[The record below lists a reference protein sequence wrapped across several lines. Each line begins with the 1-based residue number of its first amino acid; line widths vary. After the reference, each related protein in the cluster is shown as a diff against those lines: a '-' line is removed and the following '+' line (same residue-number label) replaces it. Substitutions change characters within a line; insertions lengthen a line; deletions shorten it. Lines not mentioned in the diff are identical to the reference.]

1 MANNPR
7 FDLAERTFRFAC
19 AIVRFCR
26 KLALEPGVSR
36 HIAWQ
41 LADAGTSIAANYE
54 EAKAAYSR
62 RDFAAKTSIVLKEAR
77 ESWMWLRLIEAESLA
92 PSDQV
97 RPLLNEANELVAIFT
112 ASVRRLRRT
121 ASAGLVCIGI
131 AIAFFLSYFHF

>member
-1 MANNPR
+1 MANNPP

-26 KLALEPGVSR
+26 KLAQEPGVTR

-62 RDFAAKTSIVLKEAR
+62 RDFTAKSSIVLKEAR
-77 ESWMWLRLIEAESLA
+77 ESRMWLRLIEAEQLA
-92 PSDQV
+92 PIDEV
-97 RPLLNEANELVAIFT
+97 RPLLSEANELVAIFT
-112 ASVRRLRRT
+112 TSMKRLRLT
-121 ASAGLVCIGI
+121 VSAGLICLLL
-131 AIAFFLSYFHF
+131 AAACSLSYFNF

>member
-1 MANNPR
+1 MTTMANNPPY
-7 FDLAERTFRFAC
+7 DLAERTFRFAC

-26 KLALEPGVSR
+26 KLAQEPGVTR

-62 RDFAAKTSIVLKEAR
+62 RDFTAKSSIVLKEAR
-77 ESWMWLRLIEAESLA
+77 ESRMWLRLIEAEKLA
-92 PSDQV
+92 PIDEV

-112 ASVRRLRRT
+112 TSVKRLRLTVT
-121 ASAGLVCIGI
+121 AGIVCLTLVC
-131 AIAFFLSYFHF
+131 AYRLWS